1 MENITVGQVF
11 LLLLGAAGFWTFLG
25 KLFDAWLDKR
35 KRKREKGDKDV
46 DQSAA
51 IAKLNVTAEEH
62 TSQLNALQ
70 KGLMLLLYDRFEHL
84 ATIAVDKGEVTV
96 KQKEV
101 IFALYDAYHN
111 NGGNGWATE
120 LKGMV
125 DELPVRK

>member
-1 MENITVGQVF
+1 MDITLGQIF

-25 KLFDAWLDKR
+25 KLFDAWLDRR
-35 KRKREKGDKDV
+35 KRKREKGDKDTS
-46 DQSAA
+46 QEKS
-51 IAKLNVTAEEH
+51 IAKLNTTADEH
-62 TSQLNALQ
+62 TKQLSVLQ
-70 KGLMLLLYDRFEHL
+70 KGVMLLLYDRFEHL
-84 ATIAVDKGEVTV
+84 ATIAVDKGEITV

-101 IFALYDAYHN
+101 IHALYDAYHL